1 MSAERN
7 DKTDTTT
14 RWLCHVCHF
23 SSDQGSGYVCQRC
36 YKIACAQHIVPVAA
50 GEGNAAVLEMVCVE
64 CLKLEKGGS
73 APSDAAAI
81 SRKAKNTGAAPVKKD
96 DDEQAE

>member
-1 MSAERN
+1 M
-7 DKTDTTT
+7 
-14 RWLCHVCHF
+14 
-23 SSDQGSGYVCQRC
+23 CQRC

-64 CLKLEKGGS
+64 CLKLEKDGS
-73 APSDAAAI
+73 APS
-81 SRKAKNTGAAPVKKD
+81 GAALVKKD